1 VGQALAAIGAQDSAT
16 EFQKP
21 FFDDKEED
29 DRAIGSAKHRVSA
42 PAGPPERLLTRKKQ
56 QQRNERTT
64 DMKNKGHQPL
74 PGENHPNQDEVAR
87 RAYELYQAR
96 GGERGHELED
106 WLQAEREV
114 NKHGQ
119 FTRSG

>member
-1 VGQALAAIGAQDSAT
+1 
-16 EFQKP
+16 
-21 FFDDKEED
+21 
-29 DRAIGSAKHRVSA
+29 
-42 PAGPPERLLTRKKQ
+42 
-56 QQRNERTT
+56 
-64 DMKNKGHQPL
+64 MKNKNKKYQPS

-119 FTRSG
+119 VIHSD